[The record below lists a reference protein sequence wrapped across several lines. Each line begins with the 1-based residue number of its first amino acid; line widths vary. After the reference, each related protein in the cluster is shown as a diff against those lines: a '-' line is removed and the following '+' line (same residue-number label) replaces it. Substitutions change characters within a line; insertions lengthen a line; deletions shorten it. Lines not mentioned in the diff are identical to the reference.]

1 MSNVA
6 LVLVVGSLAVFVGAI
21 VQGGVGFG
29 LGLVAAPL
37 LTMLAPDLM
46 PGAIQVVNLT
56 LPLFTLATEW
66 RKVDWPGLGFAVL
79 GRLPGSAI
87 GAVIVVYVSV
97 YTRGILVAVMVLIA
111 VVLTARALSMPRNG
125 YTITSAGF
133 VSGITGTATGIG
145 GPPIA
150 LVYQNAKGPQIRATL
165 AMFFFLSAAQSL
177 IILQFVG
184 ELPLQAL
191 TVGGVLIVPMVLG
204 FLVSGPLRRYLDG
217 GKVRVA
223 VLVVAAASAVAL
235 ILQNALTALGHL

>member
-1 MSNVA
+1 MTNAA
-6 LVLVVGSLAVFVGAI
+6 LMLIVGSLAVFVGAI

-29 LGLVAAPL
+29 LGLVAAPV

-56 LPLFTLATEW
+56 LPLFTLAVEW
-66 RKVDWPGLGFAVL
+66 RRVDWRGLGFAL
-79 GRLPGSAI
+79 IGRLPGSAI
-87 GAVIVVYVSV
+87 AAVIIVYVSV
-97 YTRGILVAVMVLIA
+97 YTRGIFVAVMVLIA
-111 VVLTARALSMPRNG
+111 VALTARALSVPRNG

-177 IILQFVG
+177 VILQIVG
-184 ELPLQAL
+184 ELPGQAL
-191 TVGGVLIVPMVLG
+191 LAGGVLVVPMVLG

-217 GKVRVA
+217 GRVRVA
-223 VLVVAAASAVAL
+223 VLTVAALSAVGL
-235 ILQNALTALGHL
+235 IAQNVITAM

>member
-1 MSNVA
+1 M
-6 LVLVVGSLAVFVGAI
+6 AVFVGAI

-29 LGLVAAPL
+29 LGLVAAPV
-37 LTMLAPDLM
+37 LTMLGPDLM

-56 LPLFTLATEW
+56 LPLFTLAVEW
-66 RKVDWPGLGFAVL
+66 RKVDWRGVGFAVL
-79 GRLPGSAI
+79 GRLPGSVI
-87 GAVIVVYVSV
+87 GALIIVYFSI
-97 YTRGILVAVMVLIA
+97 YTRGIFVAVMVLVA
-111 VVLTARALSMPRNG
+111 VVLTARALSVPRNG
-125 YTITSAGF
+125 FTITSAGF

-177 IILQFVG
+177 LILAFVD
-184 ELPLQAL
+184 ELPARSLL
-191 TVGGVLIVPMVLG
+191 TGVVLIVPMVLG

-223 VLVVAAASAVAL
+223 VLVVAAASALGL
-235 ILQNALTALGHL
+235 IAQNVVTQIW

>member
-1 MSNVA
+1 M
-6 LVLVVGSLAVFVGAI
+6 VLIVGSLAVLVGAI

-29 LGLVAAPL
+29 LGLVAAPV

-46 PGAIQVVNLT
+46 PGAIQVVNMT
-56 LPLFTLATEW
+56 LPLFTLAVEW
-66 RKVDWPGLGFAVL
+66 RRVDWRGLGFALL

-87 GAVIVVYVSV
+87 AAVIVVYVSV
-97 YTRGILVAVMVLIA
+97 YTRGIFVAVMVLIA
-111 VVLTARALSMPRNG
+111 VVLTARALSVPRNG

-177 IILQFVG
+177 VILQLVG
-184 ELPLQAL
+184 ELPGQAL
-191 TVGGVLIVPMVLG
+191 LVGGVLIVPMVLG

-223 VLVVAAASAVAL
+223 VLTVAALSAVGL
-235 ILQNALTALGHL
+235 IVQNVITAL

>member
-1 MSNVA
+1 M
-6 LVLVVGSLAVFVGAI
+6 AVFLGAI

-29 LGLVAAPL
+29 LGLVAAPV

-46 PGAIQVVNLT
+46 PGMIQVVNLT
-56 LPLFTLATEW
+56 LPLFTLAVEW
-66 RKVDWPGLGFAVL
+66 RRVDWRGLGFALL

-87 GAVIVVYVSV
+87 AAVIVVYVSV
-97 YTRGILVAVMVLIA
+97 YTRGIFVAVMVLIA
-111 VVLTARALSMPRNG
+111 VALTARALSVPRNG

-165 AMFFFLSAAQSL
+165 AMFFFLSAGQSL
-177 IILQFVG
+177 VILQLVG
-184 ELPLQAL
+184 ELPGQAL
-191 TVGGVLIVPMVLG
+191 LVGGVLIVPMVLG

-223 VLVVAAASAVAL
+223 VLTVAALSAVGL
-235 ILQNALTALGHL
+235 IAQNLITAA